1 MGPEKK
7 HQNYTYNHEY
17 IFALLVTIS
26 LSHLTHPNIFFQ
38 KIENEVK
45 KEVDEAT
52 VIAKKDQEIPLEDLS
67 ADVNATFL
75 EPEIRNILPWSPL
88 KHKRVGPAVNAK

>member
-1 MGPEKK
+1 MP
-7 HQNYTYNHEY
+7 
-17 IFALLVTIS
+17 ILIC
-26 LSHLTHPNIFFQ
+26 FQ

-45 KEVDEAT
+45 KEVDDAT

-67 ADVNATFL
+67 ADVNASFL

-88 KHKRVGPAVNAK
+88 KHKRVGPAVNAKWMTMLKWASRC